1 MAIAK
6 QSLKE
11 LAIDPLMDGISF
23 VRLINWMGSSL
34 DIVCDARQSFDQTSS
49 EWSEKD
55 QKLLNY
61 LVKHEHTSPFRGV
74 VTKWQVKAPL
84 YVCRQWWKHV
94 IGGTFANDTLG
105 WNEKSFRYCEADDEG
120 VYYMPREFRQQ
131 SASNKQASS
140 GPLEAPMNQVAMIEY
155 AKALEQAKQAYRTLI
170 TLGVCKEQARGILP
184 MATFSTFTWTC
195 SLQALLH
202 FISLRDKGDA
212 QGEIQAYA
220 QAMSTLARPLF
231 KEAFEAFD
239 LHQTSF

>member
-1 MAIAK
+1 MTNK
-6 QSLKE
+6 
-11 LAIDPLMDGISF
+11 IDPLMDGISF
-23 VRLINWMGSSL
+23 VRLIDWMGTSL
-34 DIVCDARQSFDQTSS
+34 DIVCDARQSFGQTSS

-61 LVKHEHTSPFRGV
+61 LVKHQHTSPFRGV

-105 WNEKSFRYCEADDEG
+105 WNEKSFRYCEADDDT
-120 VYYMPREFRQQ
+120 YYMPREFRQQ

-140 GPLEAPMNQVAMIEY
+140 GALEPSMNQVAMLEY
-155 AKALEQAKQAYRTLI
+155 AKALEQAKQAYRALL
-170 TLGVCKEQARGILP
+170 TLGVAKEQARGIMP
-184 MATFSTFTWTC
+184 MATYSSFTWTC

-202 FISLRDKGDA
+202 FISLRDEAGS
-212 QGEIQAYA
+212 QWEIQAYA
-220 QAMSTLARPLF
+220 QALSTLARPLF

-239 LHQTSF
+239 LHQSSF

>member
-1 MAIAK
+1 MSFTAK
-6 QSLKE
+6 
-11 LAIDPLMDGISF
+11 IDPLMDGISM
-23 VRLINWMGSSL
+23 VRLIDWMGSSL

-61 LVKHEHTSPFRGV
+61 LVQHKHTSPFRGV

-105 WNEKSFRYCEADDEG
+105 WNEKSFRYCEADDDTF
-120 VYYMPREFRQQ
+120 YMPREFRQQ
-131 SASNKQASS
+131 SSSNKQASS
-140 GPLEAPMNQVAMIEY
+140 GPLEPSMNHVAMIEY
-155 AKALEQAKQAYRTLI
+155 AKALQQAKQAYRALLM
-170 TLGVCKEQARGILP
+170 LGVSKEQARGILP
-184 MATFSTFTWTC
+184 MSTFSTFTWTC

-202 FISLRDKGDA
+202 FISLRDSPDS

-220 QAMSTLARPLF
+220 QAMKLLARPLF
-231 KEAFEAFD
+231 NEVFEAFENNGNAF
-239 LHQTSF
+239 